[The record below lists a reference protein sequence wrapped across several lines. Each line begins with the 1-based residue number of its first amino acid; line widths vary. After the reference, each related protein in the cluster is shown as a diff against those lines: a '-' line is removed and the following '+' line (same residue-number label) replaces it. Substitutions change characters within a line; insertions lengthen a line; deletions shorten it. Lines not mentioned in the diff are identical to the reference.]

1 MALISNLA
9 WHRAKAVSNFFTKL
23 DGWPQSM
30 TPCQLAALQSPEL
43 AKGWRVDKALLLAIN
58 ESCSESCS
66 AGHLAHD
73 VVIKTQVSRLSATP
87 WNPFAP
93 HSWLTRDNFTRPKP
107 AREVTSTETEF
118 AITAPDFA
126 DWLAAQGE
134 TPSEHIQAW
143 FDAVGV
149 AWPPGAPEVAAGDG
163 LAPLTTSQIAGCF
176 AGFHDWDA
184 EQWVSNLQG
193 RARWLRDCR
202 HQAGRQ
208 GKPFVESTWWPV
220 QIAQA
225 LDAKHPN
232 IRRKLHARFK
242 SQVPLK
248 PWIESLEI
256 NLPSDVETLENRL

>member
-9 WHRAKAVSNFFTKL
+9 WHRAKAVSNFFTEL

-30 TPCQLAALQSPEL
+30 VPDQLSALQSPEL
-43 AKGWRVDKALLLAIN
+43 AKGWKVDKALLLAIN
-58 ESCSESCS
+58 ESCS

-73 VVIKTQVSRLSATP
+73 VVIKTQVLRLPATP
-87 WNPFAP
+87 RNPFA
-93 HSWLTRDNFTRPKP
+93 SDWWLIRANCTRPKP
-107 AREVTSTETEF
+107 AREVTSTKTEL
-118 AITAPDFA
+118 AITAQNFA
-126 DWLAAQGE
+126 AWLAVQREA
-134 TPSEHIQAW
+134 PSVHIQAW

-176 AGFHDWDA
+176 AGFHGWDVERWA
-184 EQWVSNLQG
+184 SNLQSP
-193 RARWLRDCR
+193 ALWLKGCR

-208 GKPFVESTWWPV
+208 GRPFVESTWWPV
-220 QIAQA
+220 QIARA